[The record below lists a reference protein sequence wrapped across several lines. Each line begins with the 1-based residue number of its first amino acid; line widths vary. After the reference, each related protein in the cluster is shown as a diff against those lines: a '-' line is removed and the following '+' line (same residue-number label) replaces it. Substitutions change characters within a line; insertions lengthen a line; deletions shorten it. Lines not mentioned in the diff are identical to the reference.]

1 MPTGI
6 RTRKG
11 LGGRETLIQGAHQA
25 VAARQKERR
34 GDFKAKL
41 VAVMLGAMNPMV
53 GGATLALGSLREF
66 AREYDFEQLKR
77 RARERLIRYPKTLSM
92 LQRDPHIVRDR
103 EFKNFLDEVARE
115 ANERATVRR
124 RVGIPKN
131 SLNEA
136 RNNRLRVLRRLGA
149 VE

>member
-6 RTRKG
+6 RARKG
-11 LGGRETLIQGAHQA
+11 LAGREVIIRSTHQA
-25 VAARQKERR
+25 VAARQKERQ
-34 GDFKAKL
+34 GNFKTKL
-41 VAVMLGAMNPMV
+41 AAVMLEAMDPTV

-66 AREYDFEQLKR
+66 APEYDFAQLKK

-115 ANERATVRR
+115 ASERATARK
-124 RVGIPKN
+124 RVGIPNN

-136 RNNRLRVLRRLGA
+136 RNNRLRVLRRLGSG
-149 VE
+149 